1 MSALARTHVMGL
13 SAVVVVDAADGI
25 EARDLQRSGRDR
37 HDEAV
42 LSRPVQAHSL
52 PYPGFW
58 VLLMARYTGRAQPWY
73 FTARDGSPAP
83 TIVDLWDEWHD
94 KTSGE
99 MLKSC
104 TMIITEPNKFVVE
117 AHGDP

>member
-42 LSRPVQAHSL
+42 LSRPVQAHSP

-58 VLLMARYTGRAQPWY
+58 VLLMARYTGRQAALVFYGTRWL
-73 FTARDGSPAP
+73 ACSNNRGS
-83 TIVDLWDEWHD
+83 V
-94 KTSGE
+94 G
-99 MLKSC
+99 
-104 TMIITEPNKFVVE
+104 
-117 AHGDP
+117 